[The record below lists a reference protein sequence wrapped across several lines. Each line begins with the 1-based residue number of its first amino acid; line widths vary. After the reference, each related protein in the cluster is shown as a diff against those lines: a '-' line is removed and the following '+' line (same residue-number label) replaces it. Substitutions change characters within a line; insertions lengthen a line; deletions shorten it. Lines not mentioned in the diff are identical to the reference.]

1 MTQQELLFIKKKYA
15 TIAAAQ
21 SASTTTAGSIVF
33 DEKHGVICVN
43 GVSYGG
49 AIQDVNY
56 DPATN
61 KLTIVHAA
69 DPTNPQVLDFS
80 DVASAS
86 SMMAVFSQIKNAIG
100 ITDAVQ
106 NVQDHY
112 TSTTY
117 LQGAQSV
124 VMATQ
129 ILDTEVKKV
138 QGAVQGLQQVA
149 FSGQGVDLGV
159 TPIEYGGV
167 TVQGPDGT
175 AAKNAQDAFGGLLQG
190 IVDNEKVTEEA
201 FEAVQ
206 NAVGLDEHLN
216 YVQHTTTGTYTQGAQ
231 SVDQAITALD
241 DAIKNVVDGGKTY
254 TIVQG
259 ATTEGA
265 LKSYVLMEQIGQQP
279 ATQSGIKIDIPKDF
293 LVKSASVI
301 TVVEYPEGSGQY
313 YDATDTS
320 HTNPL
325 PVSAAGKYI
334 DFVINAKESVQ
345 PTDEHLYLPVNE
357 LVDVYT
363 AQQNATEIQLAI
375 DANNVIS
382 ATIVAQGVQSHHIAQ
397 NAVQS
402 FHIQGGA
409 VTTEKIADD
418 AVNSDKIA
426 DGAVQ
431 SNHLANLA
439 VQTANIQGGAVT
451 SDKLANSSVQTA
463 ALQDGS
469 VTAAKLA
476 EDLISVPQTTPEIK
490 VNDDTQDYAGT
501 TIATIGGQDIKAK
514 VGLYWSEWDSTEP
527 SGN

>member
-1 MTQQELLFIKKKYA
+1 MTNQGLLFIKKKYA

-21 SASTTTAGSIVF
+21 GASTTTLGSIVF

-43 GVSYGG
+43 GLVYGG
-49 AIQDVNY
+49 SIQDVNY
-56 DPATN
+56 VNN
-61 KLTIVHAA
+61 KLTITKA
-69 DPTNPQVLDFS
+69 DGTTQKLDFS

-86 SMMAVFSQIKNAIG
+86 AMMEVFNQIKNAIG

-106 NVQDHY
+106 NVQSHY

-159 TPIEYGGV
+159 APIEYEGV

-216 YVQHTTTGTYTQGAQ
+216 YVQHTSGTYVQGAQ

-241 DAIKNVVDGGKTY
+241 NAIKNVVDEGKTY

-265 LKSYVLMEQIGQQP
+265 LKSYVLMEQVGSQP

-293 LVKSASVI
+293 LVKNASI
-301 TVVEYPEGSGQY
+301 INVVEHDGQY
-313 YDATDTS
+313 YDEDDTS
-320 HTNPL
+320 FEHPL

-334 DFVINAKESVQ
+334 DFVINTKESVQ
-345 PTDEHLYLPVNE
+345 PADEHLYLPVNE
-357 LVDVYT
+357 LVDTYT

-375 DANNVIS
+375 SQSNEIS
-382 ATIVAQGVQSHHIAQ
+382 ATIVAQGVQSHHIAG

-431 SNHLANLA
+431 SNHIANLA
-439 VQTANIQGGAVT
+439 VQTAAIQGGAVT

-469 VTAAKLA
+469 VTADKLA
-476 EDLISVPQTTPEIK
+476 DDVISVPQTTPEIK
-490 VNDDTQDYAGT
+490 VNDDAGT
-501 TIATIGGQDIKAK
+501 TIATIGGQDVKAK

-527 SGN
+527 NTGA

>member
-1 MTQQELLFIKKKYA
+1 MTNQELLFIKKKYA

-21 SASTTTAGSIVF
+21 GASTTTAGSIVF

-43 GVSYGG
+43 GIVYGG
-49 AIQDVNY
+49 KIQDVDY
-56 DPATN
+56 AEN
-61 KLTIVHAA
+61 KLTITKA
-69 DPTNPQVLDFS
+69 DGSTQQLDFS

-86 SMMAVFSQIKNAIG
+86 SMMRVFNQIKDAIG
-100 ITDAVQ
+100 VTDAVQ

-159 TPIEYGGV
+159 TPIEYSGV
-167 TVQGPDGT
+167 TVQGSDGT
-175 AAKNAQDAFGGLLQG
+175 AAKNAQEAFSGLLQG

-201 FEAVQ
+201 FGAVQ

-216 YVQHTTTGTYTQGAQ
+216 YVQHTTTGVYTQGAQ

-241 DAIKNVVDGGKTY
+241 NAIKNVVDEGKTY
-254 TIVQG
+254 TMAKN
-259 ATTEGA
+259 ATAEEGYFA
-265 LKSYVLMEQIGQQP
+265 TYQLQQVVGGTTTNVGVP
-279 ATQSGIKIDIPKDF
+279 INIPKDF
-293 LVKSASVI
+293 LVKSASVQ
-301 TVVEYPEGSGQY
+301 TVTVQDQPYSGAKVG
-313 YDATDTS
+313 D
-320 HTNPL
+320 
-325 PVSAAGKYI
+325 KYI
-334 DFVINAKESVQ
+334 DFVINVKSGTA
-345 PTDEHLYLPVNE
+345 TDEHLYLPVNE
-357 LVDVYT
+357 LVDVYK

-375 DANNVIS
+375 SPTNEIS
-382 ATIVAQGVQSHHIAQ
+382 ATIVAQGVQSHHIAG

-431 SNHLANLA
+431 SNHIANLA
-439 VQTANIQGGAVT
+439 VQTTAIQGGAVT
-451 SDKLANSSVQTA
+451 SDKLANSAVQTA

-469 VTAAKLA
+469 VTTAKLA
-476 EDLISVPQTTPEIK
+476 GDVISTPETTPEIK
-490 VNDDTQDYAGT
+490 VNDTTDT
-501 TIATIGGQDIKAK
+501 TIATVGGKDVKAK
-514 VGLYWSEWDSTEP
+514 VGLYWSEWSSDEP
-527 SGN
+527 AGA

>member
-1 MTQQELLFIKKKYA
+1 MTGLELLFIKKRYD
-15 TIAAAQ
+15 TIADAQ
-21 SASTTTAGSIVF
+21 DESITSIGSIVF
-33 DEKHGVICVN
+33 DEKHGVICV
-43 GVSYGG
+43 GGLVYGG
-49 AIQDVNY
+49 SIQDVNY
-56 DPATN
+56 AEN
-61 KLTIVHAA
+61 KLTIRKVGGA
-69 DPTNPQVLDFS
+69 TQQLDFS

-86 SMMAVFSQIKNAIG
+86 SMMRVFNQIKDAIG
-100 ITDAVQ
+100 VTDVVQ

-138 QGAVQGLQQVA
+138 QGLQQVA

-159 TPIEYGGV
+159 TPIEYSGV
-167 TVQGPDGT
+167 TVQGSDGT
-175 AAKNAQDAFGGLLQG
+175 AAKNAQEAFSGLLQG
-190 IVDNEKVTEEA
+190 IVDKEKVTEEA

-241 DAIKNVVDGGKTY
+241 NAIKNVVSEGKTY

-259 ATTEGA
+259 TTSEGA
-265 LKSYVLMEQIGQQP
+265 LKSYVLMEQVGSQP
-279 ATQSGIKIDIPKDF
+279 ATQSGVKIDIPKDF
-293 LVKSASVI
+293 LVKSASVQ
-301 TVVEYPEGSGQY
+301 TVTVQDQPYSGAQVG
-313 YDATDTS
+313 D
-320 HTNPL
+320 
-325 PVSAAGKYI
+325 KYI
-334 DFVINAKESVQ
+334 DFVINVKEGSA
-345 PTDEHLYLPVNE
+345 TDEHLYIPVND
-357 LVDVYT
+357 LMDAISV
-363 AQQNATEIQLAI
+363 QQNATEIQLAM
-375 DANNVIS
+375 DDHNELS
-382 ATIVAQGVQSHHIAQ
+382 ATIVAQGVQSHHIAG

-409 VTTEKIADD
+409 VTTEKITDD

-431 SNHLANLA
+431 SNHIANLA
-439 VQTANIQGGAVT
+439 VQTAAIQGGAVT

-469 VTAAKLA
+469 VTAEKLA
-476 EDLISVPQTTPEIK
+476 ENLISVQEGKTTLVVNNDTTGYEGDTLATIAGKPIK
-490 VNDDTQDYAGT
+490 VES
-501 TIATIGGQDIKAK
+501 K
-514 VGLYWSEWDSTEP
+514 LYWKEWDIFIEP
-527 SGN
+527 PTT

>member
-1 MTQQELLFIKKKYA
+1 MTNQGLLFIKKKYA

-21 SASTTTAGSIVF
+21 GASTTTLGSIVF

-43 GVSYGG
+43 GLVYGG
-49 AIQDVNY
+49 SIQDVNY
-56 DPATN
+56 ANN
-61 KLTIVHAA
+61 KLTIKKA
-69 DPTNPQVLDFS
+69 DGTTQELDFS

-86 SMMAVFSQIKNAIG
+86 AMMEVFNQIKNAIG

-106 NVQDHY
+106 NVQSHY
-112 TSTTY
+112 TSTAY

-159 TPIEYGGV
+159 APIEYEGV

-216 YVQHTTTGTYTQGAQ
+216 YVQHTSGTYVQGAQ

-241 DAIKNVVDGGKTY
+241 EAIKGVVD
-254 TIVQG
+254 
-259 ATTEGA
+259 EG
-265 LKSYVLMEQIGQQP
+265 KSYTMVKNATAEEGYFATYQLQQVVGQTVTNVGVP
-279 ATQSGIKIDIPKDF
+279 INIPKDF
-293 LVKSASVI
+293 LVKGASVQ
-301 TVVEYPEGSGQY
+301 TVTVQDQPYEGAKVG
-313 YDATDTS
+313 D
-320 HTNPL
+320 
-325 PVSAAGKYI
+325 KYI
-334 DFVINAKESVQ
+334 DFVINVKSGTA
-345 PTDEHLYLPVNE
+345 TDEHLYLPVNE

-363 AQQNATEIQLAI
+363 VQQNATEIQLAI
-375 DANNVIS
+375 SPTNEIS
-382 ATIVAQGVQSHHIAQ
+382 ATIVAQGVQSHHIAG

-431 SNHLANLA
+431 SNHIANLA
-439 VQTANIQGGAVT
+439 VQTAAIQGGAVT

-463 ALQDGS
+463 ALQDGA
-469 VTAAKLA
+469 VTADKLA
-476 EDLISVPQTTPEIK
+476 GDVISVPQTAPEIK
-490 VNDDTQDYAGT
+490 VNDTTDT
-501 TIATIGGQDIKAK
+501 TIATIGGQDVKAK
-514 VGLYWSEWDSTEP
+514 VGLYWSEWSSDEP
-527 SGN
+527 AGA

>member
-1 MTQQELLFIKKKYA
+1 MTNQELLFIKKKYA

-21 SASTTTAGSIVF
+21 GASTTTAGSIVF

-43 GVSYGG
+43 GLVYGG
-49 AIQDVNY
+49 SIQDVNY
-56 DPATN
+56 AEN
-61 KLTIVHAA
+61 KLTITKA
-69 DPTNPQVLDFS
+69 DGTTQELDFS

-86 SMMAVFSQIKNAIG
+86 RMMAVFNQIKNAIG
-100 ITDAVQ
+100 VTDAVQ

-124 VMATQ
+124 VQATQ

-159 TPIEYGGV
+159 APIEYEGI

-216 YVQHTTTGTYTQGAQ
+216 YVQHTSGTYTQGAQ

-241 DAIKNVVDGGKTY
+241 NAIKNVVDEGKTY

-259 ATTEGA
+259 TTSEGA
-265 LKSYVLMEQIGQQP
+265 LKSYVLMEQVGSQP
-279 ATQSGIKIDIPKDF
+279 ATQSGVKIDIPKDF
-293 LVKSASVI
+293 LVKSASVQ
-301 TVVEYPEGSGQY
+301 TVTVQDQPYSGAQVG
-313 YDATDTS
+313 D
-320 HTNPL
+320 
-325 PVSAAGKYI
+325 KYI
-334 DFVINAKESVQ
+334 DFVINVKEGSA
-345 PTDEHLYLPVNE
+345 TDEHLYIPVND
-357 LVDVYT
+357 LMDAISV
-363 AQQNATEIQLAI
+363 QQNATEIQLAM
-375 DANNVIS
+375 DDHNELS
-382 ATIVAQGVQSHHIAQ
+382 ATIVAQGVQSHHIAG

-431 SNHLANLA
+431 SNHIANLA
-439 VQTANIQGGAVT
+439 VQTAAIQGGAVT

-469 VTAAKLA
+469 VTAEKLA
-476 EDLISVPQTTPEIK
+476 ENLISVQEGKTTLVVNNDTAGYTGDTLATIAGKPIK
-490 VNDDTQDYAGT
+490 VES
-501 TIATIGGQDIKAK
+501 K
-514 VGLYWSEWDSTEP
+514 LYWKEWSSEE
-527 SGN
+527 

>member
-1 MTQQELLFIKKKYA
+1 MTNQELLFIKKKYA

-21 SASTTTAGSIVF
+21 GASTTTAGSIVF

-43 GVSYGG
+43 GLVYGG
-49 AIQDVNY
+49 SIQDVDY
-56 DPATN
+56 KDN
-61 KLTIVHAA
+61 KLTITKA
-69 DPTNPQVLDFS
+69 DGTTQELDFS

-86 SMMAVFSQIKNAIG
+86 RMMAVFNQIKNAIG
-100 ITDAVQ
+100 VTDAVQ

-138 QGAVQGLQQVA
+138 QGVVQGLQQVA

-159 TPIEYGGV
+159 TPIEYGSV

-206 NAVGLDEHLN
+206 KAVGLDEHLN

-241 DAIKNVVDGGKTY
+241 NAIKNVVDEGKTY
-254 TIVQG
+254 TMAKN
-259 ATTEGA
+259 ATAEEGYLA
-265 LKSYVLMEQIGQQP
+265 TYQLQQVVGGKTTNVGVP
-279 ATQSGIKIDIPKDF
+279 INIPKDF
-293 LVKSASVI
+293 LVKSASVQ
-301 TVVEYPEGSGQY
+301 TVTVADQPYKGAKVG
-313 YDATDTS
+313 D
-320 HTNPL
+320 
-325 PVSAAGKYI
+325 KYI
-334 DFVINAKESVQ
+334 DFVINVKSGTA
-345 PTDEHLYLPVNE
+345 TDEHLYLPVNE
-357 LVDVYT
+357 LVDTYT
-363 AQQNATEIQLAI
+363 AQQEATEIQLAI
-375 DANNVIS
+375 SKTNEIS

-431 SNHLANLA
+431 SNHIANLA
-439 VQTANIQGGAVT
+439 VQTAAIQGGAVT

-469 VTAAKLA
+469 VTAEKLA
-476 EDLISVPQTTPEIK
+476 QDLISVQEGKSTLV
-490 VNDDTQDYAGT
+490 VNDDTAGYT
-501 TIATIGGQDIKAK
+501 GNTLATIGGKAIKAEAK
-514 VGLYWSEWDSTEP
+514 LYWKEWSSDE
-527 SGN
+527 